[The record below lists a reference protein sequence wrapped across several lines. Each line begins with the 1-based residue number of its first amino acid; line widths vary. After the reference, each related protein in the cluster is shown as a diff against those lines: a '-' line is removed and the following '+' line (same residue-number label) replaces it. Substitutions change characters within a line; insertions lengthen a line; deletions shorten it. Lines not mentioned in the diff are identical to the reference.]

1 MATYPHLGACALDM
15 PDGWV
20 DAWKFEKALLKCGD
34 ALGSSFNTITIKVPA
49 GCKLMIDV
57 IVRLLSFCNQAVAC
71 TKRVRL
77 EFGTTGSAM
86 GYLNRIGFFDH
97 LAPAVEVSPARPAYS
112 GAVIHRGGNRGLVEI
127 ERFSR
132 AASVD
137 QNLVPRLVAAV
148 ERGCAARPEV
158 KQIGDA
164 MFSIFGELI
173 KNVFDHSQTS
183 LDAYAALQTYPQGN
197 RLTVA
202 VSDSGIGIMKSL
214 RPALTGSKWHNLS
227 DVDLVV
233 EIFREGISSKPED
246 KRGLGLK
253 SSARHAIGFRADLDV
268 RLLNQRVL
276 LKPSNDEY
284 QPNMAYSEDQLPL
297 LWGTHIAFSFKLD

>member
-1 MATYPHLGACALDM
+1 MATYPHLGACALDL

-20 DAWKFEKALLKCGD
+20 DAWKFEKALLRCGD
-34 ALGSSFNTITIKVPA
+34 ALGSSFNMITIKVPA

-77 EFGTTGSAM
+77 EFGTAGSAM

-112 GAVIHRGGNRGLVEI
+112 GAAIHRGGNRGLVEI

-148 ERGCAARPEV
+148 ERGCC
-158 KQIGDA
+158 
-164 MFSIFGELI
+164 
-173 KNVFDHSQTS
+173 
-183 LDAYAALQTYPQGN
+183 
-197 RLTVA
+197 
-202 VSDSGIGIMKSL
+202 
-214 RPALTGSKWHNLS
+214 
-227 DVDLVV
+227 
-233 EIFREGISSKPED
+233 
-246 KRGLGLK
+246 
-253 SSARHAIGFRADLDV
+253 SARSKADRRCDV
-268 RLLNQRVL
+268 QH
-276 LKPSNDEY
+276 
-284 QPNMAYSEDQLPL
+284 
-297 LWGTHIAFSFKLD
+297 LW